1 MNSYAWFYFCEMT
14 EPPAIPTPW
23 DTMDRAFFTVNEQ
36 VAAALTEEQK
46 TALGTLTYDGSTFIR
61 SNIALTNGE
70 TEPDKIQT
78 IPNLFQ
84 AVSGAYQ
91 IASTGDFGKTG
102 IKTDRIAYS
111 TDETGDIVIKV
122 KDKDKADKLYSLSKI
137 VAAIE
142 TLNERT
148 RNLYPNDEPI
158 DITVEEEE
166 PEPEP

>member
-1 MNSYAWFYFCEMT
+1 MSA
-14 EPPAIPTPW
+14 PPPIPQPW

-70 TEPDKIQT
+70 TEDDKIQT

-91 IASTGDFGKTG
+91 IASTGDFGATG

-137 VAAIE
+137 AAAIE
-142 TLNERT
+142 TLSERT

-158 DITVEEEE
+158 DITVTEEE
-166 PEPEP
+166 PEPDP

>member
-1 MNSYAWFYFCEMT
+1 MA
-14 EPPAIPTPW
+14 EPEPTPPTIPQPW
-23 DTMDRAFFTVNEQ
+23 DTMDRAFFNVNPQ
-36 VAAALTEEQK
+36 IAAALTEEQK

-70 TEPDKIQT
+70 TDPTKLET

-84 AVSGAYQ
+84 AVSGAYH
-91 IASTGDFGKTG
+91 ITSTGDFGKNG
-102 IKTDRIAYS
+102 IKTDRIEFS
-111 TDETGDIVIKV
+111 TAETGDIVIKV
-122 KDKDKADKLYSLSKI
+122 KDKDSADKLYSLSKI
-137 VAAIE
+137 AAAIE

-158 DITVEEEE
+158 DITITEEE

>member
-1 MNSYAWFYFCEMT
+1 MSD
-14 EPPAIPTPW
+14 PPPIPQPW
-23 DTMDRAFFTVNEQ
+23 NTMDRAFFTVNEQ

-70 TEPDKIQT
+70 TEADKIQT

-91 IASTGDFGKTG
+91 IASTGDFGAAG

-137 VAAIE
+137 AAAIE

-158 DITVEEEE
+158 DITVTEEE
-166 PEPEP
+166 PEPDP

>member
-1 MNSYAWFYFCEMT
+1 MSD
-14 EPPAIPTPW
+14 PPPIPQPW
-23 DTMDRAFFTVNEQ
+23 NTMDRAFFTVNEQ

-70 TEPDKIQT
+70 TEDDKIQT

-91 IASTGDFGKTG
+91 IASTGDFGAAG

-137 VAAIE
+137 AAAIE

-158 DITVEEEE
+158 DITVTEEE
-166 PEPEP
+166 PEPDP

>member
-1 MNSYAWFYFCEMT
+1 MSD
-14 EPPAIPTPW
+14 PPPIPQPW
-23 DTMDRAFFTVNEQ
+23 SDNTRAFFTVNEQ

-46 TALGTLTYDGSTFIR
+46 AALGTLTYDGSTFIR

-70 TEPDKIQT
+70 TEDDKIQT

-91 IASTGDFGKTG
+91 IASTGDFGAAG

-137 VAAIE
+137 AAAIE

-158 DITVEEEE
+158 DITVTEEE

>member
-1 MNSYAWFYFCEMT
+1 MT
-14 EPPAIPTPW
+14 EPSAIPTPW

-91 IASTGDFGKTG
+91 ITSTGDFGATG

-111 TDETGDIVIKV
+111 TDETGDVVFKIQDG
-122 KDKDKADKLYSLSKI
+122 DKTDKLYSMQKI
-137 VAAIE
+137 VAAIQ
-142 TLNERT
+142 TLSERT
-148 RNLYPNDEPI
+148 RNMYPNDTPI

-166 PEPEP
+166 PSP